1 MIELK
6 NTLGSIIAFDGR
18 VIELFI
24 TQSSERY
31 HVKHLRRIELKE
43 KKKGL
48 TIMGTTDSTA
58 FFIAKIDPKHR
69 DAVDKLIAEVE
80 KAMK

>member
-1 MIELK
+1 MIEIK

-18 VIELFI
+18 IIELFI

-31 HVKHLRRIELKE
+31 HVKQLRRIELIE

-48 TIMGTTDSTA
+48 QIMGTTNSAA
-58 FFIAKIDPKHR
+58 FFIAKIDPKFR
-69 DAVDKLIAEVE
+69 DEVNKFIAQVE